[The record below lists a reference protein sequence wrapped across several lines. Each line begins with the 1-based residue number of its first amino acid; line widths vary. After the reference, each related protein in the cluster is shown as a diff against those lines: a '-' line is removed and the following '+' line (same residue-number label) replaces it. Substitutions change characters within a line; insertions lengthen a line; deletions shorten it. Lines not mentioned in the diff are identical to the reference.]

1 MKKMVLL
8 SVKDNGIGLPAGWDQ
23 IQKNSLGLKLMKGLS
38 EDIRAKFLIE
48 NIKGTIITVEFQGG
62 LFIKANQGKERIKI
76 MQLQS

>member
-48 NIKGTIITVEFQGG
+48 NIKGDNHHSRIPGRIIY
-62 LFIKANQGKERIKI
+62 KSKPGKRKN
-76 MQLQS
+76 